1 MNQIIVA
8 THTTLATGFEAFVKF
23 FMPDVA
29 NLHIINAYVD
39 TPEFENQLR
48 GVLDTLP
55 AEDGVI
61 VLTDI
66 AGGSVNQKAALLM
79 GEYGFKLVAGINA
92 SLLLE
97 IVCRTDPIS
106 DEDLAAA
113 VEQARGQ
120 MVFMNALALDDIDD
134 SDEL

>member
-8 THTTLATGFEAFVKF
+8 THTTLFVKF

-97 IVCRTDPIS
+97 LVCRTDPIS
-106 DEDLAAA
+106 DKDLAAA

>member
-55 AEDGVI
+55 AEDRVI

-66 AGGSVNQKAALLM
+66 AGGSVNQKAALLI
-79 GEYGFKLVAGINA
+79 GRVRF
-92 SLLLE
+92 
-97 IVCRTDPIS
+97 
-106 DEDLAAA
+106 
-113 VEQARGQ
+113 QARRRHQRLVVVGAR
-120 MVFMNALALDDIDD
+120 VPDGPHLR
-134 SDEL
+134 

>member
-8 THTTLATGFEAFVKF
+8 THTTLATGFEAFVKL

-55 AEDGVI
+55 AEDRVI

-97 IVCRTDPIS
+97 LVCRTDPIS
-106 DEDLAAA
+106 DKDLAAA